1 MTQPQDCT
9 GYIALQYRVARAVAE
24 PPMTES
30 PQTTA
35 VGVAAMSGTA
45 FGQASRLLGAAIFS
59 SLYDCFSSIR
69 PLGEMWSERL
79 RVKSRLLCGAIAAV
93 LVVWLAGCE
102 QQINFPTPVIQSISP
117 TETQAGEP
125 TLNVTVTGKG
135 FTPSSSVLWSSE
147 SVASATLVS
156 TFNPNT
162 GQLVAQ
168 VPASFIQSPGQALIS
183 VSTPQPGGGVTNSL
197 TFTINPNPSAV
208 PTISGLSP
216 SAVAAGSSGLTLTI
230 NGENFVAKSV
240 VLVNGNARS
249 TAFSNSTTL
258 QATITGGDVESA
270 GTLQI
275 SVFNPPPEGG
285 SSNAFGFDIDNP
297 VPSLTSV
304 SPATALAGGTSAS
317 LSLTGTNYNS
327 ESVVLINGSPRA
339 TALSS
344 ATQVTTTLNAG
355 DLAQGGVLQV
365 QVENPGPG
373 GGTSSIQ
380 TFAVDPSDTAGLPDL
395 VDYGWNGAVANN
407 GLCGTLAAC
416 SSGTADTPSLS
427 TSGPSISTT
436 GEFVAFASVS
446 TNLLQNQA
454 NAASAI
460 FVRDTCLSATGSTSG
475 SSGCAAKTVLADLG
489 VGGAL
494 PNGPADQP
502 TIDSA
507 GMHVAYTSTATNLV
521 SYSNVTG
528 ANRQVYWQTTCLSG
542 TAGTG
547 CSTTGSTGT
556 AALVSVGVDGV
567 TPGNGDSYD
576 PVISPDGQ
584 YVAFVSLATNLVSG
598 LTVDGVTPQVYLR
611 NTCNVVPPATGTCT
625 PTTYLVSTPDG
636 CTPPSCLTPGDGAGS
651 APSIANDGLFV
662 SFTSQATNLLGGGS
676 SFNGTAEVFE
686 RSTCV
691 TTLTT
696 VGGTCVPATTLISSP
711 DQVTPA
717 DGVSGESSVSQDGRF
732 VAFASAGKNLIPGM
746 GPTQQVYVSD
756 TCAGVTVT
764 TPPQCTPS
772 LTLVST
778 PDGTTPANA
787 LAENPSVNRCVTATS
802 VTVSCGTGQF
812 IAFATKATNLG
823 PNVQNGIENIF
834 TRNTCEGVTTT
845 TTTTTPNVPD
855 CVAFTFLDSQPQGG
869 AQAPPTNGDSIVPSL
884 SGDGHVVGFLSS
896 ASNLVPNDTNGIP
909 DAFIA
914 SSTPTVALT
923 VSLQGTGS
931 GKVTDSQSLINCVL
945 TTGTQTGTCS
955 ANYVYGSS
963 VTLTATAS
971 SGYTF
976 TGWGGAV
983 TSTTCPTTSGTS
995 TTDTCAVTLVTPI
1008 SVTAAF
1014 K

>member
-1 MTQPQDCT
+1 MDKN
-9 GYIALQYRVARAVAE
+9 VA
-24 PPMTES
+24 
-30 PQTTA
+30 TA
-35 VGVAAMSGTA
+35 AAPVRNS
-45 FGQASRLLGAAIFS
+45 FVQASRLLGEAIFS
-59 SLYDCFSSIR
+59 SLYDYFSSA
-69 PLGEMWSERL
+69 PAAWEMRSERL
-79 RVKSRLLCGAIAAV
+79 QVKSRLLCGLLLAA
-93 LVVWLAGCE
+93 LVVSIAGCE
-102 QQINFPTPVIQSISP
+102 EQINFPTPVIESISP

-125 TLNVTVTGKG
+125 TLNVTITGKG
-135 FTPSSSVLWSSE
+135 FTPSSSVLWTSE
-147 SVASATLVS
+147 SVASAPLVS

-168 VPASFIQSPGQALIS
+168 VPASYIQSPGQAFIS
-183 VSTPQPGGGVTNSL
+183 VSTPQPGGGMTDSL
-197 TFTINPNPSAV
+197 TFTINPNPSAL
-208 PTISGLSP
+208 PAISGLSP
-216 SAVAAGSSGLTLTI
+216 SAVAAGTSGVALTI
-230 NGENFVAKSV
+230 NGKNFVAKSV
-240 VLVNGNARS
+240 VLVNGNARP

-258 QATITGGDVESA
+258 QATITGGDVAGA

-275 SVFNPPPEGG
+275 SVFNPPPDGG
-285 SSNAFGFDIDNP
+285 SSNAFGFNVDNP
-297 VPSLTSV
+297 VPSLASL
-304 SPATALAGGTSAS
+304 SPTTALAGSGSAS
-317 LSLTGTNYNS
+317 LVLTGTNYNS
-327 ESVVLINGSPRA
+327 QSVVLINGSPRT
-339 TALSS
+339 TAFSS
-344 ATQVTTTLNAG
+344 STQLGVTLNSG
-355 DLAQGGVLQV
+355 DLAQGGVVQV

-380 TFAVDPSDTAGLPDL
+380 TFAIDPTDLAGLPDL
-395 VDYGWNGAVANN
+395 VDYAYNGAEANN
-407 GLCGTLAAC
+407 GICGTLAAC
-416 SSGTADTPSLS
+416 SSGSPSLS

-436 GEFVAFASVS
+436 GEYVAFASIS
-446 TNLLQNQA
+446 TNLLQSQA

-460 FVRDTCLSATGSTSG
+460 FVRDTCLSGTASSAG
-475 SSGCAAKTVLADLG
+475 SSSCVPKTVLVNLG
-489 VGGAL
+489 IGGAL

-507 GMHVAYTSTATNLV
+507 GAHVAYTSTATNLV
-521 SYSNVTG
+521 NFSNVTG
-528 ANRQVYWQTTCLSG
+528 ANRQVYWQSICLTGS
-542 TAGTG
+542 TGTG
-547 CSTTGSTGT
+547 CSTTGSSGT
-556 AALVSVGVDGV
+556 AALVSVGADGV

-576 PVISPDGQ
+576 PVISPDGE

-598 LTVDGVTPQVYLR
+598 VTVDGVTPQVYMR
-611 NTCNVVPPATGTCT
+611 DTCNVVSPTTGSCT
-625 PTTYLVSTPDG
+625 PTTYLVSTADG
-636 CTPPSCLTPGDGAGS
+636 TTPGNSASS

-662 SFTSQATNLLGGGS
+662 SYTSQATNLLGSGP

-691 TTLTT
+691 TTLTS

-732 VAFASAGKNLIPGM
+732 VAFASAGQNLIPGI

-772 LTLVST
+772 LTLIST
-778 PDGTTPANA
+778 PNGTTPANA
-787 LAENPSVNRCVTATS
+787 LAENPSVNQCVTATS

-823 PNVQNGIENIF
+823 PNVQNGVENIF
-834 TRNTCEGVTTT
+834 TRNTCEAVVTT
-845 TTTTTPNVPD
+845 TTTTTPNTPD
-855 CVAFTFLDSQPQGG
+855 CVTFTFLASQPQG
-869 AQAPPTNGDSIVPSL
+869 AQASPANGDSIVPTL
-884 SGDGHVVGFLSS
+884 SGDGHIVGFLSS
-896 ASNLVPNDTNGIP
+896 AGNLVPNDTNGIP

-914 SSTPTVALT
+914 SASPTVELT

-931 GKVTDSQSLINCVL
+931 GKVTDGQSQINCVL

-955 ANYVYGSS
+955 ANYAYGSA

-976 TGWGGAV
+976 TAWGGAV
-983 TSTTCPTTSGTS
+983 TSTTCPTTTNTSG
-995 TTDTCAVTLVTPI
+995 TCAVTLVTPI

>member
-1 MTQPQDCT
+1 
-9 GYIALQYRVARAVAE
+9 
-24 PPMTES
+24 
-30 PQTTA
+30 
-35 VGVAAMSGTA
+35 
-45 FGQASRLLGAAIFS
+45 
-59 SLYDCFSSIR
+59 
-69 PLGEMWSERL
+69 MWSERL
-79 RVKSRLLCGAIAAV
+79 RVNSRLLCGLILAA
-93 LVVWLAGCE
+93 LVWVAGCE
-102 QQINFPTPVIQSISP
+102 EQINFPTPVIQSISP

-125 TLNVTVTGKG
+125 TINVTVTGKG
-135 FTPSSSVLWSSE
+135 FTPSSSVLWSSD
-147 SVASATLVS
+147 VIANATLVS
-156 TFNPNT
+156 TFDPNT
-162 GQLVAQ
+162 GQLIAQ
-168 VPASFIQSPGQALIS
+168 VPASYIQSPGQAYIS

-208 PTISGLSP
+208 PAISGLSP
-216 SAVAAGSSGLTLTI
+216 TTVAAGSSGLTLTI
-230 NGENFVAKSV
+230 NGKNFVAKSV
-240 VLVNGNARS
+240 VLVNGDART
-249 TAFSNSTTL
+249 TAFSNSTSL
-258 QATITGGDVESA
+258 QATITGGDVASA

-275 SVFNPPPEGG
+275 SVFNPPPDGG
-285 SSNAFGFDIDNP
+285 SSNAFDFDVDNP
-297 VPSLTSV
+297 VPSLASL
-304 SPATALAGGTSAS
+304 SPTTALAGSASAS
-317 LSLTGTNYNS
+317 LALTGTNYNS
-327 ESVVLINGSPRA
+327 QSVVLINGSPRV
-339 TALSS
+339 TALAS
-344 ATQVTTTLNAG
+344 ATQVGTTLNSG
-355 DLAQGGVLQV
+355 DLAQGGVVQV

-373 GGTSSIQ
+373 GGASNIL
-380 TFAVDPSDTAGLPDL
+380 TFAVDPTDLAGLPDL
-395 VDYGWNGAVANN
+395 VDYAYNGAQANN

-416 SSGTADTPSLS
+416 SSGTPSLS
-427 TSGPSISTT
+427 SSGPSVSTT
-436 GEFVAFASVS
+436 GEFAAFASIS
-446 TNLLQNQA
+446 TNLLLNQA

-460 FVRDTCLSATGSTSG
+460 FVRDTCLSATASSTG
-475 SSGCAAKTVLADLG
+475 SSGCVPKTVLANLG
-489 VGGAL
+489 IGGAL

-507 GMHVAYTSTATNLV
+507 GAHVAYTSMATNLV
-521 SYSNVTG
+521 NYSNVTG
-528 ANRQVYWQTTCLSG
+528 ANRQVYWQSTCLSG
-542 TAGTG
+542 STGTG
-547 CSTTGSTGT
+547 CSTTGSSGT
-556 AALVSVGVDGV
+556 AALISVGADGV

-576 PVISPDGQ
+576 PVVSPDGQ

-598 LTVDGVTPQVYLR
+598 VTVDGVTPQVYVR

-625 PTTYLVSTPDG
+625 PTTYLVSTLDG
-636 CTPPSCLTPGDGAGS
+636 TTPGNEPSS

-662 SFTSQATNLLGGGS
+662 SFTSQATNLLGSGS

-691 TTLTT
+691 TTLTS
-696 VGGTCVPATTLISSP
+696 VGGTCVPSTTLISSP

-717 DGVSGESSVSQDGRF
+717 DGASGESSVSQDGRF
-732 VAFASAGKNLIPGM
+732 VAFASAGKNLIPGI

-756 TCAGVTVT
+756 TCAGVAVT
-764 TPPQCTPS
+764 TPPQCTPA
-772 LTLVST
+772 LNLVST

-823 PNVQNGIENIF
+823 PNVQNGVENIF
-834 TRNTCEGVTTT
+834 ARNTCEGVVTT

-855 CVAFTFLDSQPQGG
+855 CVAFTFLASQPQGT
-869 AQAPPTNGDSIVPSL
+869 QASPANGDSVVPSL

-896 ASNLVPNDTNGIP
+896 ASNLVPNDSNGIP

-914 SSTPTVALT
+914 AASPSVALT

-931 GKVTDSQSLINCVL
+931 GTVTDSQSQINCVL

-955 ANYVYGSS
+955 ANYLYGSS

-983 TSTTCPTTSGTS
+983 TSTTCPLTSTS
-995 TTDTCAVTLVTPI
+995 NTTTDTCAVTLVTPI